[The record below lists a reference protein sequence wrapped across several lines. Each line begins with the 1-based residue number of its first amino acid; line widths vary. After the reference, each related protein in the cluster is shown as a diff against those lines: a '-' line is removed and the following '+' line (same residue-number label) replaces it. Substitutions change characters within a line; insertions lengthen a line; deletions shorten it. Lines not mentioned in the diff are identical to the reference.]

1 MIKPYLI
8 LLLLTLLSIPA
19 FAQQNTLSSGGDAS
33 GIGGSLS
40 YSVGQI
46 VFTTNESESGSVNHG
61 IQQPYIIQAITGID
75 EPGISLSLTAYPN
88 PTTGVL
94 RLVVE
99 SEMEKNIRYQLYS
112 MQGQL
117 LANEDLTV
125 NQTGIDLSGYTPATY
140 ILKVIRN
147 NSEVKSFK
155 IIKN

>member
-1 MIKPYLI
+1 MKKPYYTLVILI
-8 LLLLTLLSIPA
+8 LFSIPA
-19 FAQQNTLSSGGDAS
+19 FGQQNTLSSGGDAS
-33 GIGGSLS
+33 GTGGSTS
-40 YSVGQI
+40 YSVGQ
-46 VFTTNESESGSVNHG
+46 VAFTTNTSENGSVNHG

-88 PTTGVL
+88 PTTDIL
-94 RLVVE
+94 QLVVE
-99 SEMEKNIRYQLYS
+99 SEMEKHIRYQLYS

-117 LANEDLTV
+117 LANEDLTL
-125 NQTGIDLSGYTPATY
+125 NQTGIDLSGYMPATY